1 MADSSKK
8 LLDNQSD
15 SCSGT
20 VRARCDDTY
29 TPIDHVISAHKRET
43 GLNLD
48 SVVRLLLLLVD
59 GDIQFVLETVLIIFI
74 LESYFQ
80 FSFLLYVPHVGL

>member
-1 MADSSKK
+1 MLCGRFKQK
-8 LLDNQSD
+8 
-15 SCSGT
+15 
-20 VRARCDDTY
+20 
-29 TPIDHVISAHKRET
+29 ISAHKRET
-43 GLNLD
+43 GLNND

-80 FSFLLYVPHVGL
+80 FSFLLCQHSVPHVGL

>member
-1 MADSSKK
+1 MR
-8 LLDNQSD
+8 NH
-15 SCSGT
+15 G
-20 VRARCDDTY
+20 
-29 TPIDHVISAHKRET
+29 ISAHKRET

-74 LESYFQ
+74 LES
-80 FSFLLYVPHVGL
+80 

>member
-1 MADSSKK
+1 MA
-8 LLDNQSD
+8 LY
-15 SCSGT
+15 
-20 VRARCDDTY
+20 VRAAMIRI
-29 TPIDHVISAHKRET
+29 PIIDHVISAHKRET

-48 SVVRLLLLLVD
+48 SVVRLVLLLVD

-80 FSFLLYVPHVGL
+80 FSFLLCQHSVKIVEGAL

>member
-1 MADSSKK
+1 MA
-8 LLDNQSD
+8 LY
-15 SCSGT
+15 
-20 VRARCDDTY
+20 VRAAMIRIPT
-29 TPIDHVISAHKRET
+29 IDHVISAHKRET

-80 FSFLLYVPHVGL
+80 FSFQHSVPHVYRALKLTIEL